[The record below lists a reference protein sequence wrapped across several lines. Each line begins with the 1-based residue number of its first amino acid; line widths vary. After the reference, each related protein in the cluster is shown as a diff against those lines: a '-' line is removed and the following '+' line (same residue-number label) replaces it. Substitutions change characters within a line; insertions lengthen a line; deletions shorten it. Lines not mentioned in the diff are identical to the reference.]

1 MVSTQKLNLFTKE
14 ITEWYA
20 HNKRDL
26 PWRETTD
33 PYFIWLSEIILQQ
46 TRVEQGLPYYQAF
59 TSTYPT
65 VQELA
70 NAPQDDVLR
79 LWQGLGYYSRAR
91 NLHKAAQQVV
101 NESNGQFPKT
111 YEGLLSLTGIGP
123 YTAAAISSFA
133 FNVPKSV
140 VDGNV
145 FRVYARFYGLEH
157 DIAEQK
163 NRKYFEEIGD
173 RNIQLTEPALYNQS
187 IMEFGAIQCKPVN
200 PDCEACPLQ
209 SSCWALKHAAV
220 DKLPIKSKKIKIKH
234 RYLHYYFL
242 EHKGMFYF
250 EQRGPKD
257 IWEGL
262 YQPYLI
268 EQEEVPSLPFEF
280 NSSKELALGVK
291 HQLSHQKLHANFKMI
306 RLSTIPEELQSK
318 KWYTL
323 SEIEELPKP
332 ILVAK
337 IVKQLAH

>member
-20 HNKRDL
+20 RNKRDL
-26 PWRETTD
+26 PWRETSD

-59 TSTYPT
+59 TATYPT

-91 NLHKAAQQVV
+91 NLHKAAQQVA
-101 NESNGQFPKT
+101 NESNGQFPTT
-111 YEGLLSLTGIGP
+111 YEGLLSLTGVGP

-145 FRVYARFYGLEH
+145 FRVYSRFYGLEY

-173 RNIQLTEPALYNQS
+173 KNIQLTEPALYNQS

-200 PDCEACPLQ
+200 PDCDACPLQ
-209 SSCWALKHAAV
+209 NSCWALKHGSV

-242 EHKGMFYF
+242 EHNGNYYF

-262 YQPYLI
+262 YQPFLI
-268 EQEEVPSLPFEF
+268 EQEHVPSFPFEF
-280 NSSKELALGVK
+280 SSSKELALDVK
-291 HQLSHQKLHANFKMI
+291 HQLSHQKLHANFKLI
-306 RLSTIPEELQSK
+306 RLSSIPEELQSK
-318 KWYTL
+318 KWYSL

-337 IVKQLAH
+337 MVSIINV